1 MKKIKLFITDFAFL
15 FFWGPFRIA
24 VKMLPVRIVFFLSK
38 IVASFLFRFFRKN
51 LSTIID
57 DLCKPDSK
65 DDALRIAKKS
75 FEIYIKRNVENLFMG
90 NLTKEYLDQIV
101 TIEGIEHLNTALENE
116 KGVIIQLAHFG
127 SFMTILP
134 ALGFKGFTINQIVGK
149 PEINRLVLKWMYETK
164 VKENSGLPVKFLH
177 VDQSVRPLIKAL
189 KNNELVA
196 IALDGRD
203 GKDWVTVPFLGR
215 QANLSP
221 GPVRIAAL
229 TGAAILPTFMIRQPD
244 DTHRLILGKP
254 LILEQ
259 NKDKQKFITTNMEK
273 LAKIFGDYIQ
283 KYPGHFAMTINAIKR
298 REDKNMVGMPLFTI
312 NGVRKT

>member
-1 MKKIKLFITDFAFL
+1 MRKIKIVITDLAFL

-24 VKMLPVRIVFFLSK
+24 VKMLPVKIVFFLSK
-38 IVASFLFRFFRKN
+38 IVASLLFKFYRKN
-51 LSTIID
+51 LGKIID
-57 DLCKPDSK
+57 DLCKTDSK
-65 DDALRIAKKS
+65 DHTLRIAKKS

-90 NLTKEYLDQIV
+90 NLTKEYLDRIV
-101 TIEGIEHLNTALENE
+101 TIEGVEHLNAALKKE
-116 KGVIIQLAHFG
+116 KGVIIQLSHFG

-134 ALGFKGFTINQIVGK
+134 ALGFKGFTINQLVGK
-149 PEINRLVLKWMYETK
+149 PEVNRPVLKWMYETK

-177 VDQSVRPLIKAL
+177 VDRSVRPVIKAL

-203 GKDWVTVPFLGR
+203 GTDWVTVPFLDR
-215 QANLSP
+215 QASLSP

-229 TGAAILPTFMIRQPD
+229 TGAVILPTFMIRQPD
-244 DTHRLILGKP
+244 DTHRLILEQP

-273 LAKIFGDYIQ
+273 IAKIFENYIQ
-283 KYPGHFAMTINAIKR
+283 KYPCHFAMTINAINK
-298 REDKNMVGMPLFTI
+298 REDKNLVVMPLFTS
-312 NGVRKT
+312 NK